1 MRTILTVFRK
11 EFFENLR
18 DRRILMSALLF
29 GPLLGPLMLM
39 GVLQII
45 TSQGE
50 AVTDKPA
57 AIAVIGALEAP
68 GLIKHI
74 ESQNITIERVSLNE
88 AQIRS
93 AIQNRQYEVVLRIP
107 TDFGER
113 WSRSEPASVE
123 MFADSSDQFGGQA
136 TGERVSR
143 VISMYGRQIAQSR
156 LLVRGIDPTIS
167 LPVVVQDI
175 DVSTP
180 TSRAAFALGILSYL
194 VIFAMLF
201 GGLYLA
207 IDTTA
212 GERERGS
219 LESLLTVP
227 AERSHLIYGK
237 ILATLAYMTISLMLT
252 VAGCALTLQFTRLE
266 EFGMTVSLDALTC
279 LKIVAVSVP
288 LALVGAGLLTVVASF
303 TKSFREA
310 QSYLSIAISIPT
322 LPLAFVGI
330 LRLEPSTLLMA
341 TPSLG
346 QHLLITQIVRG
357 EPLMI
362 ENVLTSA
369 SVSVA
374 LGLLLC
380 WIAGRLYDREAILG

>member
-1 MRTILTVFRK
+1 MRAIFTVFRK

-39 GVLQII
+39 GILQII

-57 AIAVIGALEAP
+57 VIAVIGATEAP
-68 GLIKHI
+68 GLIKYI
-74 ESQNITIERVSLNE
+74 ESQNITIERVSLSE
-88 AQIRS
+88 AQIRT

-143 VISMYGRQIAQSR
+143 VINMYGRQIAQSR

-237 ILATLAYMTISLMLT
+237 ILATLAYMTISLILT
-252 VAGCALTLQFTRLE
+252 VAGCAFTLQFTRLE

-330 LRLEPSTLLMA
+330 LRLEPSILLMA

-369 SVSVA
+369 SVSAA

-380 WIAGRLYDREAILG
+380 WIAGRLYDRESILG

>member
-39 GVLQII
+39 GILQII

-68 GLIKHI
+68 SLIKHI

-88 AQIRS
+88 AQIRT

-107 TDFGER
+107 ADFGER

-357 EPLMI
+357 EPLLI

>member
-1 MRTILTVFRK
+1 
-11 EFFENLR
+11 
-18 DRRILMSALLF
+18 
-29 GPLLGPLMLM
+29 
-39 GVLQII
+39 
-45 TSQGE
+45 
-50 AVTDKPA
+50 
-57 AIAVIGALEAP
+57 
-68 GLIKHI
+68 
-74 ESQNITIERVSLNE
+74 
-88 AQIRS
+88 
-93 AIQNRQYEVVLRIP
+93 
-107 TDFGER
+107 
-113 WSRSEPASVE
+113 
-123 MFADSSDQFGGQA
+123 
-136 TGERVSR
+136 
-143 VISMYGRQIAQSR
+143 
-156 LLVRGIDPTIS
+156 

-237 ILATLAYMTISLMLT
+237 ILATLAYMTISLILT
-252 VAGCALTLQFTRLE
+252 VVGCAFTLQFTSLE

-279 LKIVAVSVP
+279 LKIIAVSVP

-330 LRLEPSTLLMA
+330 LRLEPSILLMA